1 MKKRIKIQ
9 GFLIF
14 LAIIISI
21 PLSKF
26 LFPHWKEE
34 TLDEF
39 LDALGIGMVLFGF
52 LFRIAARGYKAEVSP
67 DGKKLIIDGLYGF
80 LRNPMYFGTLLIG
93 LGINLILFEWWA
105 FILFFIIFLLIYIRQ
120 MRKEENDLY
129 RRFGEEFKNY
139 CKITPRYFPKVF
151 NVNLRDYLFFKWSW
165 VKKELPSLVGV
176 IAVIIAA
183 EIWEDVRI
191 FGYNEF
197 REELL
202 ELPLIIILFVSIFS
216 LFYGKKDIARK
227 R

>member
-34 TLDEF
+34 ALDEF